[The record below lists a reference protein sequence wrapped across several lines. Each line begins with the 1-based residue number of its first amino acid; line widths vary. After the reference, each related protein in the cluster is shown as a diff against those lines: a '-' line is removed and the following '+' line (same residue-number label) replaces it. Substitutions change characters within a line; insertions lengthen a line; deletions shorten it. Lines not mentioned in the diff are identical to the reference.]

1 MKILVADD
9 DPMIRSEL
17 SELLRDD
24 GHDVDTAAD
33 GREAIQR
40 IETDAYDAALLDL
53 VMPRSTGLD
62 VLRRAAVVSPR
73 TAVIMITG
81 QGTIDTAVEAM
92 KAGAVDFIE
101 KPPEIEAIQRSLRAL
116 SEERKAREIL
126 APTRSAPEAVKAVLE
141 DAARRN
147 ALLALVGPGGA
158 PPRGAGRVLRLDED
172 PHPPDTF
179 APNQLY
185 QINAAVE
192 THLACVANPVV
203 FAAGLAPLVELHG
216 PDDIRSWIRQV
227 AQRCETHEG
236 TLVLGPREASLGPDT
251 GPGGPSVDEA
261 LQGMLESLA
270 NPTRRAIVSY
280 VFTSGMSAYSAILK
294 QNFVDSSS
302 KLSFHLQKLQADRLL
317 TKGSGGAYVLTEDG
331 RRAWRVVKA
340 LRDERRRPAVLL
352 APP

>member
-9 DPMIRSEL
+9 DPTIRSEL
-17 SELLRDD
+17 SELLRED
-24 GHDVDTAAD
+24 GHEVDTAAD

-40 IETDAYDAALLDL
+40 IETQAYDAALLDL

-116 SEERKAREIL
+116 SEERRAWELL
-126 APTRSAPEAVKAVLE
+126 APAAAPEAVKGVLE
-141 DAARRN
+141 DAARRK
-147 ALLALVGPGGA
+147 ALLAFVGPGAA
-158 PPRGAGRVLRLDED
+158 PPKGAGRVLRLDED
-172 PHPPDTF
+172 PRPPDTF

-192 THLACVANPVV
+192 AHLAGVANPVV
-203 FAAGLAPLVELHG
+203 FAAGLTPLETLHG
-216 PDDIRSWIRQV
+216 PDDVRSWIRQI
-227 AQRCETHEG
+227 AQRCEAREG
-236 TLVLGPREASLGPDT
+236 TLVLGPREASLAPDAGPA
-251 GPGGPSVDEA
+251 GLSVDES

-280 VFTSGMSAYSAILK
+280 VFASGPSAYSAILR

-331 RRAWRVVKA
+331 RRAWRVVRA